1 MRIFYL
7 FIFLCLIASA
17 AFVFNRPHLQ
27 RPEHEEPIQKL
38 TLDNGLTAIIK
49 NSDKVPLIAVR
60 LVVKTGSAT
69 EGRFAGRGISHFTE
83 HMLFKG
89 TPSRAVGEIEK
100 QIKSYG
106 GYINASTSHDATEV
120 QLLIKREYLREA
132 LELLSD
138 IVFNPAFEEAEFEK
152 EREVILS
159 EIRMN
164 RDEPSRRASVLLWS
178 NAYLA
183 HPYRYPVIGYEGLFK
198 ELSRE
203 DLMEYH
209 AAKYIPGN
217 CVLSIVGDLDVGDA
231 VLAAKDMFGKLPR
244 QPDIQSAG
252 PIEPLQVSAR
262 RAEEEIPQLKLS
274 RAMIAFHGTALANED
289 LYPLDLLAVAL
300 GEGESSRLYRRLV
313 KDKKLAYSVSAYNYT
328 PRDAGLFI
336 IGLALE
342 EDKIEEAVA
351 EVLNELRKI
360 KRSSLSS
367 GELNKVKKAALSSF
381 IYSKESIE
389 AQADDYASNYALT
402 GDYDFSK
409 RYLRGIDAVKRSDV
423 RRVANRYLDLD
434 NMTVAVVKARKESTG
449 NDALNLKKNKNFTA
463 FAPFVSTRD
472 ENVEKEGSFDVL
484 KFDIKKTSLPNGATI
499 LLCEDRSLPIVS
511 MSILFR
517 GGVRAED
524 KATNGLSHLMASAL
538 LQGTRSH
545 SGEWIAKET
554 ESRGI
559 IFTSFSGKNSF
570 GISVKCLKADFDFSL
585 DLVSDILRNAN
596 FPEKEVGI
604 LKDLQLAAIKAQ
616 DDDIFATA
624 SKELIKSI
632 FKYHP
637 YGMPDLGTEES
648 VNNLK
653 RDGLVKYYRR
663 FAVPDNM
670 VVSIF
675 GDIDIVK
682 TRKAASAIFGRLRGR
697 LDGLRVPPEPEQTGS
712 RQSLRQMFKE
722 QSVLMMGYPGVDIK
736 NPDKYA
742 LDVINSI
749 LSHEGGRLYT
759 AIRERLGLSYTLGS
773 FSVLG
778 VDPGY
783 NALYVATSYKNAQ
796 EAKRLLLGQIKSL
809 KSEGPTQEEMNL
821 AKSDLTGGYFRG
833 LEIGSEVGFRAG
845 LDELYGLGYE
855 NIFSYPAAIGSVT
868 ADDVIRV
875 MRKYFADSRL
885 NEILIYPAADA
896 ESGREDKHP
905 SASRRVTSNNSFIR
919 DPKPVATKN
928 ER

>member
-17 AFVFNRPHLQ
+17 AFVFKGPPLQ
-27 RPEHEEPIQKL
+27 RSEYEEPIQKL
-38 TLDNGLTAIIK
+38 ALDNGLTVIIK
-49 NSDKVPLIAVR
+49 NSDKVPLVAVR
-60 LVVKTGSAT
+60 LVIKTGSAT
-69 EGRFAGRGISHFTE
+69 EGRSAGSGISHFTE

-89 TPSRAVGEIEK
+89 TPSRPVGQIEK

-106 GYINASTSHDATEV
+106 GYINASTSHDTTEV
-120 QLLIKREYLREA
+120 LLIVKREHLEEV

-138 IVFNPAFEEAEFEK
+138 IVFNPTFDKAEFEK

-178 NAYLA
+178 SAYLV
-183 HPYRYPVIGYEGLFK
+183 HPYRYPVIGYEDLFK
-198 ELSRE
+198 RITRE
-203 DLMEYH
+203 DLIEYH
-209 AAKYIPGN
+209 SVKYIPNN
-217 CVLSIVGDLDVGDA
+217 CILSIVGDIDA
-231 VLAAKDMFGKLPR
+231 ENAGRVAKDIFGRFPR
-244 QPDIQSAG
+244 DPDIQSG
-252 PIEPLQVSAR
+252 RPIEPLQVSPR
-262 RAEEEIPQLKLS
+262 RAEEGIPQLKLS
-274 RAMIAFHGTALANED
+274 RAMIAFHGTALASED

-300 GEGESSRLYRRLV
+300 GEGESSRLYKRLV
-313 KDKKLAYSVSAYNYT
+313 KDKKLVYSVSSYNYT
-328 PRDAGLFI
+328 PQDAGLFI
-336 IGLALE
+336 IGIALE
-342 EDKIEEAVA
+342 EEKIEEAVT

-367 GELNKVKKAALSSF
+367 SELNKVKKAALSSF

-402 GDYDFSK
+402 GDYNFSK
-409 RYLRGIDAVKRSDV
+409 RYLRGIGAVKKRDV
-423 RRVANRYLDLD
+423 ARVANKYLDLD
-434 NMTVAVVKARKESTG
+434 NMTVAVIKAQKQTAAGAIPAS
-449 NDALNLKKNKNFTA
+449 NDAGTA
-463 FAPFVSTRD
+463 SN
-472 ENVEKEGSFDVL
+472 ENR
-484 KFDIKKTSLPNGATI
+484 KFDIKKTSLSNGATI

-511 MSILFR
+511 MNILFK
-517 GGVRAED
+517 GGVRTED
-524 KATNGLSHLMASAL
+524 KTTNGLSYLMANAL
-538 LQGTRSH
+538 LKGTGSH
-545 SGEWIAKET
+545 SAEWIAKET

-570 GISVKCLKADFDFSL
+570 GISVKCLKDDFDFSL
-585 DLVSDILRNAN
+585 DLISDILRNAN

-604 LKDLQLAAIKAQ
+604 LKNLQLAAIKAQ
-616 DDDIFATA
+616 EDDIFATA

-637 YGMPDLGTEES
+637 YGMPDLGTKES

-653 RDGLVKYYRR
+653 RDDLVKYYRR
-663 FAVPDNM
+663 FIVPDNM
-670 VVSIF
+670 VVAIL
-675 GDIDIVK
+675 GDIDAVRTQK
-682 TRKAASAIFGRLRGR
+682 ETSVIFGRLRGR
-697 LDGLRVPPEPEQTGS
+697 LGGLRIAPEPEQTGS

-722 QSVLMMGYPGVDIK
+722 QSVLMMGYPGVDVK
-736 NPDKYA
+736 NPDRYV

-778 VDPGY
+778 IDPGY
-783 NALYVATSYKNAQ
+783 NALYVATSYKNVD

-821 AKSDLTGGYFRG
+821 AKSDLTGAYFRS
-833 LEIGSEVGFRAG
+833 LEINSEVGFRAG
-845 LDELYGLGYE
+845 LDELYGLGYK
-855 NIFSYPAAIGSVT
+855 NIFSYPAAIESVT

-875 MRKYFADSRL
+875 ARKYFADSRL
-885 NEILIYPAADA
+885 NEVLIYPVA
-896 ESGREDKHP
+896 
-905 SASRRVTSNNSFIR
+905 
-919 DPKPVATKN
+919 DPKPVSTKK
-928 ER
+928 EK